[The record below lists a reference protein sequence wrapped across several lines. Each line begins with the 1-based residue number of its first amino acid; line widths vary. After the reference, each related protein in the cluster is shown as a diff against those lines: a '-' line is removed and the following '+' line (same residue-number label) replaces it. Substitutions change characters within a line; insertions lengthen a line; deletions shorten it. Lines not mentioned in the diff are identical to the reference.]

1 MRLRIA
7 LKHHHRRARPTP
19 VPKSLTRPLAH
30 PRSSQE
36 RKARK
41 LRAKEE
47 RASKGAVALEEGGTR
62 QCKICGKVRAR
73 PPRRRTT
80 PREYGCEPPR
90 RRRRPSRARTNPV
103 ADPIV
108 RPSPRPTLL
117 VDAPHRQLRS
127 FAASQGQ
134 GGVRGVLRGPR
145 RARGGPDHDATALV
159 KSAKARRA
167 ELKELRER
175 KKKQDAETR
184 AAAANAAA
192 ATTENIPEVR
202 RDAPSI
208 DDGPSSKRA
217 KPSADDGFV
226 ATERFDPAADSDDED
241 AEREGA
247 EPTNGDAD
255 ATDPADDTVDDT
267 ADAPRRVTDQWSEEK
282 KELRRRQVYVG
293 GVPFY
298 KTEEDIVAAF
308 ADEGHAV
315 EAIDCMT
322 FPDSGRFR
330 GIAIITFA
338 TREGAKAALAW
349 NGEEWDGTFLTVK
362 KYAPAR
368 RRRRRG
374 RGRAPAPATGGGE
387 GGGTAHRVRG

>member
-1 MRLRIA
+1 MR
-7 LKHHHRRARPTP
+7 
-19 VPKSLTRPLAH
+19 
-30 PRSSQE
+30 
-36 RKARK
+36 
-41 LRAKEE
+41 
-47 RASKGAVALEEGGTR
+47 
-62 QCKICGKVRAR
+62 
-73 PPRRRTT
+73 
-80 PREYGCEPPR
+80 
-90 RRRRPSRARTNPV
+90 
-103 ADPIV
+103 
-108 RPSPRPTLL
+108 
-117 VDAPHRQLRS
+117 
-127 FAASQGQ
+127 
-134 GGVRGVLRGPR
+134 
-145 RARGGPDHDATALV
+145 
-159 KSAKARRA
+159 
-167 ELKELRER
+167 
-175 KKKQDAETR
+175 
-184 AAAANAAA
+184 
-192 ATTENIPEVR
+192 
-202 RDAPSI
+202 
-208 DDGPSSKRA
+208 
-217 KPSADDGFV
+217 FV

-362 KYAPAR
+362 TARPRATPSPAR
-368 RRRRRG
+368 TRTR
-374 RGRAPAPATGGGE
+374 PAPATGGGE

>member
-1 MRLRIA
+1 MLPIA
-7 LKHHHRRARPTP
+7 
-19 VPKSLTRPLAH
+19 
-30 PRSSQE
+30 
-36 RKARK
+36 
-41 LRAKEE
+41 
-47 RASKGAVALEEGGTR
+47 
-62 QCKICGKVRAR
+62 
-73 PPRRRTT
+73 
-80 PREYGCEPPR
+80 
-90 RRRRPSRARTNPV
+90 
-103 ADPIV
+103 
-108 RPSPRPTLL
+108 
-117 VDAPHRQLRS
+117 S
-127 FAASQGQ
+127 FAASQ
-134 GGVRGVLRGPR
+134 LRKVKAACEACCAA
-145 RARGGPDHDATALV
+145 RAERGGPDHDATALV

-362 KYAPAR
+362 KYAPKSDAVAGEDADAPRPRDGRWRRWRDSASRSWVISAGTSR
-368 RRRRRG
+368 RRRFASRSSGAR
-374 RGRAPAPATGGGE
+374 
-387 GGGTAHRVRG
+387 